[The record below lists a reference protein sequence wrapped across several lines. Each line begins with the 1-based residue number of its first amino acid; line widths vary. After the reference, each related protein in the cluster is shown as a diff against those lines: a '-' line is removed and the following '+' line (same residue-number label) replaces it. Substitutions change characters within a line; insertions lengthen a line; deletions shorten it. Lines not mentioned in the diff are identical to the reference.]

1 MAEKSNKRA
10 NGNGNGKHPAAVIDI
25 GSNTTRLLVAERSG
39 DGFRELL
46 SQRAFTRLSRGIKE
60 DGSIAGKK
68 IDELARTVATQV
80 KLAKVLGAD
89 DPYAMATAATRDAS
103 NGDDLLKAVHEESGV
118 KIDVLDE
125 HEEAR
130 LAFMGAT
137 RALPA
142 ETAERIAV
150 IDVGGGSTEVAIGT
164 LSDGVK
170 WSTSFRIGSGMVT
183 DRFFAADPPSVDDL
197 DTARAFV
204 DEMFT
209 DYNFPQVDLAIAIG
223 GSASSLRR
231 MVGGVLE
238 HETME
243 RAIRLITR
251 NAATEMADD
260 FGLDIERVQVLPAG
274 IMILEDI
281 SIRLG
286 QPLRIGKGG
295 LREGKLLE
303 LLAAQV
309 A

>member
-1 MAEKSNKRA
+1 MAEKDTKLT
-10 NGNGNGKHPAAVIDI
+10 NGKHAAAVIDI

-39 DGFRELL
+39 DGLRELL
-46 SQRAFTRLSRGIKE
+46 SQRAFTRLSKGVKD

-68 IDELARTVATQV
+68 IDELAQTVATQV
-80 KLAKVLGAD
+80 KLAKVLGAEK
-89 DPYAMATAATRDAS
+89 PYAMATAATRDAT
-103 NGDDLLKAVHEESGV
+103 NGDDLLSAIKHESGIKV
-118 KIDVLDE
+118 DVLDE

-130 LAFMGAT
+130 LAFLGAT
-137 RALPA
+137 RALPV
-142 ETAERIAV
+142 ETPERIAV

-164 LSDGVK
+164 MSDGVK
-170 WSTSFRIGSGMVT
+170 WSTSFRIGSGLVT
-183 DRFFAADPPSVDDL
+183 DRFFHADPPTVEDLDAARNYVDD
-197 DTARAFV
+197 
-204 DEMFT
+204 MFM

-231 MVGGVLE
+231 IVGGVLE

-260 FGLDIERVQVLPAG
+260 FGLDIERVHVLPAG

-281 SIRLG
+281 SDRLG
-286 QPLRIGKGG
+286 IPLRIGKGG

-303 LLAAQV
+303 LLAAQ
-309 A
+309 AD

>member
-1 MAEKSNKRA
+1 MSEKTSKRS
-10 NGNGNGKHPAAVIDI
+10 NGNGKHPAAVIDI

-39 DGFRELL
+39 DGLRELL

-60 DGSIAGKK
+60 DGSIASKK
-68 IDELARTVATQV
+68 IEELAQTVATQV
-80 KLAKVLGAD
+80 ELAKVLGAD
-89 DPYAMATAATRDAS
+89 EPYAMATAATRDAA
-103 NGDDLLKAVHEESGV
+103 NGDELIDAVHQESGID
-118 KIDVLDE
+118 IDVLDE

-137 RALPA
+137 RALPV
-142 ETAERIAV
+142 ESPERIAV

-164 LSDGVK
+164 LTDGVK

-183 DRFFAADPPSVDDL
+183 DRFFHADPPSVDDL
-197 DTARAFV
+197 KAAREFV
-204 DEMFT
+204 DDMFMEFT
-209 DYNFPQVDLAIAIG
+209 FPQVDLAIAIG
-223 GSASSLRR
+223 GSAGSLRR

-251 NAATEMADD
+251 NEATEMADD
-260 FGLDIERVQVLPAG
+260 FGLDFERVQVLPAG

-281 SIRLG
+281 SDRLG
-286 QPLRIGKGG
+286 LPLRIGKGG

-303 LLAAQV
+303 LLAAQ
-309 A
+309 AA